1 MIVITIK
8 NGVSETCEVESLQG
22 GFKSPNFP
30 PPALGRKYFLES
42 GSEID
47 VKELRMKVED
57 NRAMYYYSY
66 RIAG

>member
-1 MIVITIK
+1 MIITTIK
-8 NGVSETCEVESLQG
+8 DGVSEDYEVESLQG

-30 PPALGRKYFLES
+30 PPALGRKYFLEN

-47 VKELRMKVED
+47 VKELGMKVED